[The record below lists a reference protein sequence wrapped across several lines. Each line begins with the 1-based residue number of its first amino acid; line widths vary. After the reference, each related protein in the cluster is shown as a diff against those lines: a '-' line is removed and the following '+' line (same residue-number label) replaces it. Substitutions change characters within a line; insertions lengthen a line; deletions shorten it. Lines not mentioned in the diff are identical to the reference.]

1 MNAEAGMKGRVWI
14 VFAAL
19 LALFLCA
26 LDTLVM
32 TAAMPTVIAELGGLD
47 LYAWSYSSYFF
58 ARAVSLP
65 VFGKLSDLFPTK
77 NLTLF
82 SIGLFVVGSV
92 AAGASPSMGFLVA
105 ARLIQGV
112 GAGGVFALVYVVLS
126 DVSKPG
132 ERAKTLS
139 YAGSI
144 WGIASLIGP
153 TLGGFIVTWFSWRWI
168 FYINLPLGL
177 ISMVWI
183 SRHFKEFRKKPDQIH
198 LDWQGAVLL
207 CVTIL
212 GLLFVIM
219 NTGGHSDWNRL
230 FYWGLIVA
238 TFVCG
243 GLFYRVEQKS
253 LSPILDLS
261 FFKVPGFSFGNAIVF
276 CASFSVFSLF
286 AYTPLFLQS
295 ILGQTPLQIGYVML
309 SLSLGW
315 SLGSFLIGRV
325 IHHTGQK
332 SAAVIGGLLMV
343 SGSSVTLLF
352 SQDTTMT
359 HCFFVFMVIGLGMGF
374 VTLSTLIIVQDSLKL
389 RDLGVATS
397 FHQFARSFGGTIGVS
412 VCGGLLTARLM
423 KGLQTAGGLIPETM
437 LSNIQGNLE
446 NLFKEE
452 VQALIPGGIE
462 AVFKSA
468 LLESVFFVVLLASVI
483 GMILTVIL
491 PGQSSTRHL

>member
-1 MNAEAGMKGRVWI
+1 MVTEASIKGRDWI

-32 TAAMPTVIAELGGLD
+32 TAAMPTVITELGGLD

-82 SIGLFVVGSV
+82 SIGLFIVGSV
-92 AAGASPSMGFLVA
+92 AAGASLSMGFLVA
-105 ARLIQGV
+105 ARLVQGI

-126 DVSKPG
+126 DVSEPSN
-132 ERAKTLS
+132 RAKTLS

-183 SRHFKEFRKKPDQIH
+183 SRYFKEYRKKPEQIH

-207 CVTIL
+207 CTTIL
-212 GLLFVIM
+212 GLLFLFM
-219 NTGGHSDWNRL
+219 NTGGSSGGNDLFFWGLLAATLVSGWL
-230 FYWGLIVA
+230 FYQ
-238 TFVCG
+238 
-243 GLFYRVEQKS
+243 VEKHA
-253 LSPILDLS
+253 LAPILDLS
-261 FFKVPGFSFGNAIVF
+261 FFKIPGFSFGNAIVF
-276 CASFSVFSLF
+276 CASFSIFSLF
-286 AYTPLFLQS
+286 AYTPLFLQG
-295 ILGQTPLQIGYVML
+295 IMGQTPLQISYVML

-315 SLGSFLIGRV
+315 SLGSFSIGRV

-332 SAAVIGGLLMV
+332 RAAVLGGMIMV
-343 SGSSVTLLF
+343 LGISVTLLF
-352 SQDTTMT
+352 SRDTSML
-359 HCFFVFMVIGLGMGF
+359 HCFVVFMVVGLGMGF
-374 VTLSTLIIVQDSLKL
+374 ITLSTLIIVQDSLSQ

-397 FHQFARSFGGTIGVS
+397 FHQFSRTFGGTIGVS
-412 VCGGLLTARLM
+412 VCGGLLTTRLM
-423 KGLQTAGGLIPETM
+423 KGFQTAGGTIPESM
-437 LSNIQGNLE
+437 LTNIQGNLE
-446 NLFKEE
+446 KLFSEAFQSL
-452 VQALIPGGIE
+452 VPGGAQALL
-462 AVFKSA
+462 KSA
-468 LLESVFFVVLLASVI
+468 LMESVFIVVLLASVI
-483 GMILTVIL
+483 GLTLTVIL
-491 PGQSSTRHL
+491 PVRSNN